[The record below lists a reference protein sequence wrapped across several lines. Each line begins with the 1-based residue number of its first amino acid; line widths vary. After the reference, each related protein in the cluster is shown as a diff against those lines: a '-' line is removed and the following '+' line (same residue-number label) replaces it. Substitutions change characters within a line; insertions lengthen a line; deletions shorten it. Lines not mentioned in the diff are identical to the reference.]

1 MEKPKVL
8 ILLAA
13 YNGEPYIRQM
23 IESVLN
29 QTHQNFQLILSDDG
43 SRDAT
48 AQILAEYAEK
58 YPQKV
63 THYCSGQRFA
73 SAQKHFM
80 HLLGQFQDAP
90 YIMFCDQDDIWH
102 PGKIEKTLDIM
113 IDAEADREVPVLVHT
128 DLRVVDGNGE
138 PIAASFCAHSAIDGN
153 RLHLNQLLVQNVVT
167 GCTVMI
173 NHSLA
178 ELACRNYDAEAM
190 LMHDWWLAILASAC
204 GKIVFLSEAT
214 IDYRQH
220 GHNSVGAKNVYS
232 PRYLIKRLSSVKMRK
247 SLDDAANQAQAF
259 LNCYAD
265 QLSDAQKELIRAF
278 VSTRGASILQRDRIY
293 LKYDLMKKGFVRV
306 CAQLLGL

>member
-29 QTHQNFQLILSDDG
+29 QTHQDFQLILSDDSSG
-43 SRDAT
+43 DAT
-48 AQILAEYAEK
+48 AQILADYAEK

-63 THYCSGQRFA
+63 IHYCSGQRFG

-80 HLLGQFQDAP
+80 HLLCQFQDAP

-102 PGKIEKTLDIM
+102 PDKIEKTLDIM
-113 IDAEADREVPVLVHT
+113 IGAETDREVPVLVHT
-128 DLRVVDGNGE
+128 DLRVVGGNGE
-138 PIAASFCAHSAIDGN
+138 LIAPSFCAHSAIDGN
-153 RLHLNQLLVQNVVT
+153 RLQLNQLLVQNVVT

-178 ELACRNYDAEAM
+178 QLISRNYDAEAM
-190 LMHDWWLAILASAC
+190 LMHDWWLALLASAC
-204 GKIVFLSEAT
+204 GKIAFFHEAT
-214 IDYRQH
+214 MDYRQH
-220 GHNSVGAKNVYS
+220 GHNSVGAKNVYA
-232 PRYLIKRLSSVKMRK
+232 PQYLVKRLSSVKMRK

-265 QLSDAQKELIRAF
+265 QLSNQQVVLIRAF
-278 VSTRGASILQRDRIY
+278 ASTRGASILRRDRIY
-293 LKYDLMKKGFVRV
+293 LKYDLLKKGFVRV

>member
-13 YNGEPYIRQM
+13 YNGESYIRQM

-58 YPQKV
+58 HPQKV
-63 THYCSGQRFA
+63 IHYCSGQRFA

-90 YIMFCDQDDIWH
+90 YIMFCDQDDFWY
-102 PGKIEKTLDIM
+102 PDKVQKTLDKM
-113 IDAEADREVPVLVHT
+113 IGAETDREVPVLVHT
-128 DLRVVDGNGE
+128 DLRVVNGNGE
-138 PIAASFCAHSAIDGN
+138 QIAPSFCAHSAIDGN
-153 RLHLNQLLVQNVVT
+153 RLQLNQLLVQNVVT

-178 ELACRNYDAEAM
+178 ELASRNYDAEAM
-190 LMHDWWLAILASAC
+190 LMHDWWLALLASAC

-214 IDYRQH
+214 MDYRQH

-232 PRYLIKRLSSVKMRK
+232 PQYLIKRLSSVKMRK

-259 LNCYAD
+259 LNCYED

-278 VSTRGASILQRDRIY
+278 VSTRGASIIQRDRIY
-293 LKYDLMKKGFVRV
+293 LKYDLLKKGFVRV